1 VHLTIARGRLAALAV
16 ASAASLA
23 GCAIPESTARLGPE
37 PDGIT
42 VSLRPE
48 LPRSGQSAE
57 VVVESPGAD
66 SLVLESADGTDRI
79 AAHGPK
85 LVAEV
90 GADFAAG
97 QSEGPRYA
105 VRRGRRLLDRLERPV
120 TISSCRDGVCR
131 RYAHDLPVRLAE
143 RNARTVEVTAGYS
156 TIFARRSILG
166 GGSTVLLREALSS
179 GIWSLNGEWA
189 GRSWNLHAAG
199 FWSQDEHGGSLDLAR
214 VLKHG
219 DEVSYGIAIH
229 AGALRSGWLPEQESP
244 LLVDRTALRL
254 AIGPSV
260 ILRGITASSQLGI
273 MTDGSETMQIVRTRV
288 SANGNLTSER
298 LPVTISAEKTFA
310 FGGGAIVSRRR
321 DALER
326 LTAGIYVL
334 NGFAIDLG
342 VTSHRLA
349 WPNQDPADDLR
360 GSEVTFTLGGQYTLT
375 W

>member
-1 VHLTIARGRLAALAV
+1 V
-16 ASAASLA
+16 
-23 GCAIPESTARLGPE
+23 
-37 PDGIT
+37 T

-48 LPRSGQSAE
+48 LPRSGQPAQ

-66 SLVLESADGTDRI
+66 SLVLESDDGLDRI
-79 AAHGPK
+79 AGQGAK
-85 LVAEV
+85 LIAQVDA
-90 GADFAAG
+90 GFGTG
-97 QSEGPRYA
+97 QSEGVRYA
-105 VRRGRRLLDRLERPV
+105 VRHGKRLLDRLERPV
-120 TISSCRDGVCR
+120 RISSCRDGVCR
-131 RYAHDLPVRLAE
+131 RYYHDLPVLLPE
-143 RNARTVEVTAGYS
+143 KNARTVEITAGYS

-166 GGSTVLLREALSS
+166 GGSTVLFREVLNS

-219 DEVSYGIAIH
+219 DEVSYGVALH
-229 AGALRSGWLPEQESP
+229 AGALRSGWLPERESP
-244 LLVDRTALRL
+244 LLVDRTALRF
-254 AIGPSV
+254 AVGPSV
-260 ILRGITASSQLGI
+260 IMQGITASSQIGI

-326 LTAGIYVL
+326 LTAGIYLV

-349 WPNQDPADDLR
+349 WPNANPADDLH
-360 GSEVTFTLGGQYTLT
+360 GSEVTFTIGGQYTLS